1 MNIIVNN
8 QLTLTRIVNH
18 KTRYIALAIYPT
30 LFNDI
35 FLLQIEYGSAN
46 NTKPTGIIKKF
57 FPIFNDATIYLKK
70 YIHQKQLKG
79 YA

>member
-1 MNIIVNN
+1 MSTI
-8 QLTLTRIVNH
+8 TLTRVVNN

-35 FLLQIEYGSAN
+35 FLLQIEYGSTN
-46 NTKPTGIIKKF
+46 NIKPTGVIKKYYKMF
-57 FPIFNDATIYLKK
+57 DDAYIYLNK